1 MFPNE
6 NKEYLKSFRK
16 FEIKLQLLKKQ
27 KQELRIKIENVKAIK
42 YSDMPKGS
50 GEQSDLSD
58 IIVQLENLEER
69 INELEIIINNRFIKI
84 RDAIVNMENVGE
96 SSIIHKR
103 YIEGKDWDTIAT
115 EIGYSWTQTHNTQQS
130 TYKYKVM
137 KQNGI

>member
-50 GEQSDLSD
+50 GE
-58 IIVQLENLEER
+58 
-69 INELEIIINNRFIKI
+69 
-84 RDAIVNMENVGE
+84 
-96 SSIIHKR
+96 
-103 YIEGKDWDTIAT
+103 
-115 EIGYSWTQTHNTQQS
+115 
-130 TYKYKVM
+130 
-137 KQNGI
+137 